1 MHCKLGEVSEV
12 SATKLHFWNGQLL
25 KIAEHAVCGFRGDF
39 RAIFERNFSRR
50 GVGRGGGIFCRTRLP
65 PWCFFSLRFLIFGR
79 GVFRYART
87 KPKNQIQ
94 PQ

>member
-1 MHCKLGEVSEV
+1 MHSKLGEVSEV

-25 KIAEHAVCGFRGDF
+25 KIAQHAVCGSRGDF
-39 RAIFERNFSRR
+39 RAVFERSFFSRE
-50 GVGRGGGIFCRTRLP
+50 GGGGRRVFCHTRLP
-65 PWCFFSLRFLIFGR
+65 PWCFFSLRFLIFGC